1 MTPLSLPLLHT
12 VAAATAATV
21 DPAVLLPACVAF
33 TAAMF
38 WLWSPR
44 PLSRRVRERVLRVT
58 MSVLVFFAVL
68 PSVVPYDHVLPG
80 VHDDDTPAAEATH
93 ARHCHGD
100 AASCADAPVAAGP
113 GQLIFSDPLV
123 LTPALLAVLI
133 AIAVPALTGI
143 AIRPPT
149 RPPRAFFATI

>member
-1 MTPLSLPLLHT
+1 MTPLPIPLLHT

-33 TAAMF
+33 AAAMF

-44 PLSRRVRERVLRVT
+44 RISRRSRGNALRVT

-68 PSVVPYDHVLPG
+68 PSVVPYDHMLPG
-80 VHDDDTPAAEATH
+80 VHDDTPAAEAAH
-93 ARHCHGD
+93 AQHCHG
-100 AASCADAPVAAGP
+100 APASCADAPIAAGP

-133 AIAVPALTGI
+133 ALAIPALTGI
-143 AIRPPT
+143 AVRPLT
-149 RPPRAFFATI
+149 RPPRASLATI